1 MIGEILM
8 DRTIFSLEI
17 FGDRMKPSDFMSS
30 GTNEKQVRYL
40 KNQLKKAMDTELTE
54 KQRDILTE
62 FYFEG
67 KSVTEISDELGV
79 NKSTVSRHLK
89 RSKEKLRTVLSYGFI
104 PIWTQ

>member
-1 MIGEILM
+1 M
-8 DRTIFSLEI
+8 DRTTFSLEI

-30 GTNEKQVRYL
+30 GTNAKQVSYL
-40 KNQLKKAMDTELTE
+40 KSQLKKAMETELTE
-54 KQRDILTE
+54 RQRAILWD

-67 KSVTEISDELGV
+67 KTVTQISENLCV

-104 PIWTQ
+104 PIWSPND